1 MGIRKKE
8 GCNLNVT
15 VLFAL
20 FLCVSGVASLPKSL
34 ACPPAWLQKQSAW
47 GYLMVEDRQRTAEA
61 LINSYNIG
69 DKVTETE
76 AEQVAS
82 ILEKALT
89 KCESSYLAFRV
100 KYRIAVVYFKAQM
113 LDKALDRFM
122 EVSNTPDCP
131 ELIGASSLNMA
142 GQILRMKGD
151 YRKALDVFGNL
162 AGTFKG
168 KPGRGHSK
176 AVRLGMPYGGKPVVM
191 KLKCLA
197 MFAKGEIRQLQG
209 SYTAAIKEYERLLN
223 FLRQDKNNKLE
234 KYIPVVKDRVS
245 QLYLKCGDINKYLRT
260 AGEFTADYPEY
271 YRTGIIKF
279 EIECVRFLKNVR
291 QNKQFSIDSFAAPAE
306 LIGYLKDAKD
316 TASMQIFAKMLERL
330 CEKHSDTYSSVLLS
344 YHYAWLLDAM
354 GQKDRSVKLLSQIS
368 STDVK
373 DIDESSQLKSIINTV
388 SKYAVIQRAIM
399 LSENGDYNQSLRMLS
414 DLQLDAGES
423 YMSSLVKSVMKSLRI
438 LKKEGVKNETK

>member
-1 MGIRKKE
+1 M
-8 GCNLNVT
+8 
-15 VLFAL
+15 
-20 FLCVSGVASLPKSL
+20 
-34 ACPPAWLQKQSAW
+34 
-47 GYLMVEDRQRTAEA
+47 
-61 LINSYNIG
+61 
-69 DKVTETE
+69 
-76 AEQVAS
+76 
-82 ILEKALT
+82 
-89 KCESSYLAFRV
+89 
-100 KYRIAVVYFKAQM
+100 
-113 LDKALDRFM
+113 
-122 EVSNTPDCP
+122 
-131 ELIGASSLNMA
+131 
-142 GQILRMKGD
+142 
-151 YRKALDVFGNL
+151 
-162 AGTFKG
+162 
-168 KPGRGHSK
+168 
-176 AVRLGMPYGGKPVVM
+176 
-191 KLKCLA
+191 
-197 MFAKGEIRQLQG
+197 
-209 SYTAAIKEYERLLN
+209 
-223 FLRQDKNNKLE
+223 
-234 KYIPVVKDRVS
+234 
-245 QLYLKCGDINKYLRT
+245 
-260 AGEFTADYPEY
+260 
-271 YRTGIIKF
+271 
-279 EIECVRFLKNVR
+279 KNVR